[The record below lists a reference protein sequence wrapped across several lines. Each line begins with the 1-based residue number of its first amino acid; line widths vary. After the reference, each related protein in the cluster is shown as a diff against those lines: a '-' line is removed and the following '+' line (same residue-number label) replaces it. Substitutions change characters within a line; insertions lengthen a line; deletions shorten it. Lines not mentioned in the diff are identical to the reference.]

1 MTGEPDSSARNVIAG
16 DGVVDDPGYPP
27 SPHLGR
33 IYSEV
38 KERLALQRTELDDLQ
53 RIIAIVLT
61 ANGVV
66 LGFAGSQFPSGPH
79 HAKFFLFVAAVAV
92 LAVDIVAG
100 AWALWPRRAI
110 KTTVD
115 PATLVDEYIAAATNV
130 MLYDLIAAARTAY
143 QQNEDIGIQKLRSR
157 LVRSQLLLL
166 ALGALLLGA
175 GVVSPHV

>member
-1 MTGEPDSSARNVIAG
+1 MPPEDGVGD

-27 SPHLGR
+27 SPHLDR
-33 IYSEV
+33 IYAEV
-38 KERLALQRTELDDLQ
+38 KERLVLQRTELDDLQ

-66 LGFAGSQFPSGPH
+66 LGFAGSQFPSSGPH
-79 HAKFFLFVAAVAV
+79 HAKFFLLVAAVAV

-100 AWALWPRRAI
+100 AWALWPKRPI

-115 PATLVDEYIAAATNV
+115 PATLVDEYSAAATNV
-130 MLYDLIAAARTAY
+130 MLYDLIAAARFAY
-143 QQNEDIGIQKLRSR
+143 QENEDIGVQKLRSR

-166 ALGALLLGA
+166 GAGAILLGA
-175 GVVSPHV
+175 GVLAPHV

>member
-1 MTGEPDSSARNVIAG
+1 MTEEADLPAGELVAE
-16 DGVVDDPGYPP
+16 DGVLDDPGYPP
-27 SPHLGR
+27 SPHLDR
-33 IYSEV
+33 IYAEV

-92 LAVDIVAG
+92 LAADIVAG
-100 AWALWPRRAI
+100 AWALWPKRAI

-115 PATLVDEYIAAATNV
+115 PAALVEEYTAAATNV
-130 MLYDLIAAARTAY
+130 MLYDLIAAARAAY
-143 QQNEDIGIQKLRSR
+143 QQNEDVGIQKLRSM

-166 ALGALLLGA
+166 GAGALLLGA
-175 GVVSPHV
+175 GTVAPHV

>member
-1 MTGEPDSSARNVIAG
+1 VTEGEDLPPTNLIAES
-16 DGVVDDPGYPP
+16 GVLDDPGYLP
-27 SPHLGR
+27 SPHLDR
-33 IYSEV
+33 IYAEV

-66 LGFAGSQFPSGPH
+66 LGFAGSQFPIGPH
-79 HAKFFLFVAAVAV
+79 HVRFFLLVAAVIV

-100 AWALWPRRAI
+100 AWALWPKRAI

-115 PATLVDEYIAAATNV
+115 PATLVEEYSAAATNV

-143 QQNEDIGIQKLRSR
+143 EQNEDIGIRRLRSCWSVHNSR
-157 LVRSQLLLL
+157 FSVWELCSWAQ
-166 ALGALLLGA
+166 A
-175 GVVSPHV
+175 S